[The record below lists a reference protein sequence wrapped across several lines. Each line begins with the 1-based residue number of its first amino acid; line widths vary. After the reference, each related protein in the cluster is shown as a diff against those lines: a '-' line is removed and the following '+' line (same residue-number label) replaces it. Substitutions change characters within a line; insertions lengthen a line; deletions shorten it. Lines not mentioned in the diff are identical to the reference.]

1 MVVTRESLSKKF
13 SLYSDA
19 ELLEEYRSGGLTELA
34 TEVAKAE
41 LAKRGIDAAKPA
53 PPHRRLQN
61 RSPRRCLSR

>member
-1 MVVTRESLSKKF
+1 MDITRESLSEKF
-13 SLYSDA
+13 GLYSDA

-34 TEVAKAE
+34 SEVAKAE
-41 LAKRGIDAAKPA
+41 LAKRGIDGQSLP